1 MVADDIV
8 VSPLKGDD
16 LQTAAVDEG
25 KDLRK
30 SMADIPEVGAEST
43 GGSHSS
49 SSDSF
54 FDSVPGSVP
63 EEQIMS
69 AGSTADDDDMHGA
82 DDSSMGP
89 ADPMED
95 DLAIVPHASHGR
107 DDDSTVDAD
116 IDPISFSVP
125 QTVLTNRV
133 TVMLHSF
140 IISLSCVDEEH
151 THVYPVYCVL
161 ICCRP

>member
-1 MVADDIV
+1 
-8 VSPLKGDD
+8 
-16 LQTAAVDEG
+16 VDQDE
-25 KDLRK
+25 DLRK
-30 SMADIPEVGAEST
+30 SAADSSEVGAEST
-43 GGSHSS
+43 GEDHSS

-54 FDSVPGSVP
+54 FDSAPGSVP

-69 AGSTADDDDMHGA
+69 AGSTADDDDMPGA

-116 IDPISFSVP
+116 VDPISFSVP
-125 QTVLTNRV
+125 QTVLTSRV
-133 TVMLHSF
+133 TGMLYSVL
-140 IISLSCVDEEH
+140 ISLSCVDEEY
-151 THVYPVYCVL
+151 THVYSCMLRIDLPQVL
-161 ICCRP
+161 MLPWLTSWRGFLFLALP